1 MKPLFAF
8 VVAAGVALS
17 PFSASAQDF
26 PHQYPIVAS
35 DGSQI
40 GNFDLGPAILGKINA
55 LKGQIPV
62 GNPNGDVT
70 VMQFYD
76 LNCPYCREAAIE
88 IDALVRA
95 DKKLKLIL
103 VPYAVL
109 SVQSVQGALIE
120 LGVAKMLTPPQYLDF
135 HKRLS
140 ANRGRIDGERALA
153 AAKDMGLDPA
163 KVAAAGNTQEN
174 LDILRTTSTVGGE
187 AKLMAT
193 PGYVIGGVAIIGHP
207 GRKSLEKIIASMRQ
221 CAKVAC
227 KP

>member
-1 MKPLFAF
+1 MKSLLAA
-8 VVAAGVALS
+8 VAVALS
-17 PFSASAQDF
+17 ILSLSASAQDF
-26 PHQYPIVAS
+26 PHQYPILAS
-35 DGSQI
+35 DGSEV
-40 GNFDLGPAILGKINA
+40 GNFDLSPAMLAKIDA

-62 GNPNGDVT
+62 GGLNGDVT

-76 LNCPYCREAAIE
+76 LNCPYCREAAQE
-88 IDALVRA
+88 VDAIVRA

-135 HKRLS
+135 HKRLYAS
-140 ANRGRIDGERALA
+140 RGTIDGQKALA

-193 PGYVIGGVAIIGHP
+193 PGYVVGGVAIVGHP

-221 CAKVAC
+221 CSKVAC
-227 KP
+227 

>member
-1 MKPLFAF
+1 MKSLLAAAAIIIF
-8 VVAAGVALS
+8 VLS
-17 PFSASAQDF
+17 PCAQAQDF
-26 PHQYPIVAS
+26 PHQYPILAS
-35 DGSQI
+35 DGSEI
-40 GNFDLGPAILGKINA
+40 GNFDLGSAMLAKINA
-55 LKGQIPV
+55 LAGQIPV
-62 GNPNGDVT
+62 GDLSGDVT

-88 IDALVRA
+88 VDAMVRA
-95 DKKLKLIL
+95 DKNLKLIL

-120 LGVAKMLTPPQYLDF
+120 LGTAKMLTPPQYLDF
-135 HKRLS
+135 HKRLY
-140 ANRGRIDGERALA
+140 ANRGTIDGQRALV
-153 AAKDMGLDPA
+153 AAKDMGLDPV

-207 GRKSLEKIIASMRQ
+207 GRKSLEKIIASMRK
-221 CAKVAC
+221 CNKVAC
-227 KP
+227 